1 MTHPHTFTYYTHAV
15 SGSTNRRVIVF
26 LSGAGRT
33 LANLHE
39 QMQDWRPAAQIA
51 LVVASRECP
60 GADLARSLDIPT
72 RVISGD
78 LPAGVVDSLA
88 RESDA
93 GLLVLAGYLRLLGVP
108 ERLRGRILNIHPA
121 ILPAFGGPGMFG
133 ERVHRA
139 VLDAGCKVTGCTA
152 HLCDDRYDTGP
163 ILAQA
168 CCPVMPDDTPATLAA
183 RVFELERELY
193 PRAVRAMLDGRTRT
207 DGRRV
212 WIDEPDERAMGRA
225 SGAG

>member
-1 MTHPHTFTYYTHAV
+1 M

-39 QMQDWRPAAQIA
+39 RMRDWRPAAQIA

-72 RVISGD
+72 RVIAGD
-78 LPAGVVDSLA
+78 APAGVVDSLA

-108 ERLRGRILNIHPA
+108 ERLRGRIINIHPA

-168 CCPVMPDDTPATLAA
+168 CCPVLPGDTPATLAA
-183 RVFELERELY
+183 RVFELEKNMY
-193 PRAVRAMLDGRTRT
+193 PHVIQAALDGRIRT
-207 DGRRV
+207 DGPRV
-212 WIDEPDERAMGRA
+212 SIVETTEQAMT
-225 SGAG
+225 